1 MSRARFSIF
10 IYSIYLAAGGLTMAI
25 IPNVILSLVGHPTTS
40 EPWVRLFGAL
50 AFVLAAKGFNYS
62 RLEIESMFQFDV
74 YTRSFFASFLLVLVL
89 IGYARPILLVWTVI
103 DYGASLWTALA
114 IRADRRNPVRTAAA

>member
-1 MSRARFSIF
+1 MSRARLSIF
-10 IYSIYLAAGGLTMAI
+10 IYSIYLASGGLAMAI

-50 AFVLAAKGFNYS
+50 AFVLGAKGFNYS